1 MSHSIIGLLA
11 KEFNIRVQQVET
23 TVELIDQGNTIP
35 FIARYRKEATGNL
48 DDVVLRDLNERL
60 GYLRNLEKRKEEV
73 LRLIDEQGKLAEP
86 LKKQIIAAQVLQEV
100 EDLYLPYR
108 QKRKTRAS
116 VAREKGLEPLAQRMI
131 LVQDNAVLEKE
142 AVAFVNEELGVE
154 TREEAIQG
162 AMDILAEDLSDD
174 AGHRKRIRE
183 TTFAQGVAFTS
194 KTKTTGED
202 GEAFR
207 MYFDYSEA
215 LSRMANHRVLAINRG
230 EKKKILQVKIQ
241 VPEEAM
247 VQDMEKRLAPKGQ
260 TLCGYAKEAVEDSLK
275 RLILPSIEREVRNA
289 LTEKA
294 DKSAI
299 KVFAVNLHKYLMQ
312 PPVKGKTVMGFDPA
326 FRTGCKI
333 AIVNPLG
340 DLLTFTTVYPTQP
353 QNKVSEAKETLVSLI
368 KKHGVEIIAI
378 GNGTASRESEAIV
391 AEMIREYKL
400 PVEYIVVNEAG
411 ASVYSA
417 SIIGNEEF
425 PDLNV
430 SIRGAVSIGR
440 RLQDPLAELV
450 KIDPKHIG
458 VGQYQHDVDQKEL
471 GKALDGVIEDAV
483 NAVGVDL
490 NTASAYLLT
499 HISGLNKTTAGNIV
513 AYRRENGP
521 FSNRKELL
529 KVPKI
534 GAKAFEQCAGFLR
547 IAGGNDPFD
556 NTALHPESYDAAVQ
570 LLASLGRTRRDLV
583 DSHAEV
589 VTDLQKVDP
598 DLAAQTLAIG
608 AITLQDMIRELLKP
622 GRDPRDQFEKP
633 VFKSEVMDI
642 SHLQPGMV
650 LSGTVRN
657 VIDFGVFV
665 DIGVHQ
671 DGLVHISQLSDKYVK
686 NPMDVVSVGDIVT
699 VRVLEVD
706 LKRNRI
712 SLTMKKSG

>member
-73 LRLIDEQGKLAEP
+73 LRLIDEQGKLTEP

-154 TREEAIQG
+154 TREEAMQG

-194 KTKTTGED
+194 KTKTAGED

-241 VPEEAM
+241 VPEKAM

>member
-73 LRLIDEQGKLAEP
+73 LRLIDEQGKLTEP

-194 KTKTTGED
+194 KTKTAGED

>member
-1 MSHSIIGLLA
+1 MKISITSRLA
-11 KEFNIRVQQVET
+11 KEFNIKESQVET
-23 TVELIDQGNTIP
+23 TVDLIDQGNTIP

-48 DDVVLRDLNERL
+48 DDVTLRDLHDRL

-73 LRLIDEQGKLAEP
+73 LRLIDEQGKLTED
-86 LKKQIIAAQVLQEV
+86 LSKKITNAMVLQEV

-116 VAREKGLEPLAQRMI
+116 VAREKGLEPLAAF
-131 LVQDNAVLEKE
+131 LVVAENNGVVEKQAE
-142 AVAFVNEELGVE
+142 NFVNLELGVE
-154 TREEAIQG
+154 TAADAIQG

-183 TTFAQGVAFTS
+183 AYFSKGVIQVS
-194 KTKTTGED
+194 KTKTKEE
-202 GEAFR
+202 EAESFR
-207 MYFDYSEA
+207 MYFEFAESV
-215 LSRMANHRVLAINRG
+215 SKIANHRVLAINRG
-230 EKKKILQVKIQ
+230 EKKKFLQVKIE
-241 VPEEAM
+241 VPEEMLAS
-247 VQDMEKRLAPKGQ
+247 DIAKRTGPKDRA
-260 TLCGYAKEAVEDSLK
+260 LCGYAMDAINDALK
-275 RLILPSIEREVRNA
+275 RLIFPSMEREVRNA
-289 LTEKA
+289 LTEVA

-299 KVFAVNLHKYLMQ
+299 KVFAVNLNKYLMQ
-312 PPVKGKTVMGFDPA
+312 PPVKGKRVMGFDPA

-333 AIVNPLG
+333 ALMDSFG
-340 DLLTFTTVYPTQP
+340 ELLAYDTIYPTQP
-353 QNKVSEAKETLVSLI
+353 QNKVKEAKERLVSLI
-368 KKHGVEIIAI
+368 EKYKMDIIAI
-378 GNGTASRESEAIV
+378 GNGTASRESEVIV
-391 AEMIREYKL
+391 AEMIREYGLKT
-400 PVEYIVVNEAG
+400 EYIVVNEAG

-417 SIIGNEEF
+417 SVIGNEEF
-425 PDLNV
+425 PQLNV

-471 GKALDGVIEDAV
+471 AKALDGVIEDAV

-490 NTASAYLLT
+490 NTASAYLLAR
-499 HISGLNKTTAGNIV
+499 ISGLNKTTAGNIV
-513 AYRRENGP
+513 QYRRENGP
-521 FSNRKELL
+521 FTNRKQLM

-547 IAGGNDPFD
+547 ISGGDDPFD
-556 NTALHPESYDAAVQ
+556 NTALHPESYESATA
-570 LLASLGRTRRDLV
+570 LLASMGLSRKDLEKNHQATV
-583 DSHAEV
+583 EALE
-589 VTDLQKVDP
+589 KVDVP
-598 DLAAQTLAIG
+598 QKAKELEIGVLTLTDIVKE
-608 AITLQDMIRELLKP
+608 LQKP
-622 GRDPRDQFEKP
+622 GRDPRDQFQKP

-642 SHLQPGMV
+642 THLEPGMV

-686 NPMDVVSVGDIVT
+686 NPMDVVSVGDIVS
-699 VRVLEVD
+699 VRVLDVD

-712 SLTMKKSG
+712 SLTMKKQG